1 MPKQA
6 VRTLIQLRKQLN
18 TLEANLAENRR
29 ETGVASTQ
37 AISQLGISP
46 GEERLVKYQG
56 ESWRVIR
63 TLGGLE
69 VLPITVDE
77 DI

>member
-37 AISQLGISP
+37 AISQLGIGS
-46 GEERLVKYQG
+46 GEERIVKFQG
-56 ESWRVIR
+56 ENWRVIR
-63 TLGGLE
+63 TISGLE
-69 VLPITVDE
+69 VLPMTVDE